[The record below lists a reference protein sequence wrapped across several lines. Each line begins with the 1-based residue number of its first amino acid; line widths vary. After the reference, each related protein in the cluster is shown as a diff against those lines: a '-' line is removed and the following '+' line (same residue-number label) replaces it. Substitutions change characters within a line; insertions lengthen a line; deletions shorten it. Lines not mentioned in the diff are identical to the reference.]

1 MKFGL
6 FGGAIRRGESAD
18 SSSYN
23 EFMDYVIEAD
33 KLGFE
38 SVFIVEHHFS
48 GIGQVGASLAML
60 TYLAAKT
67 ERIRLG
73 TGVTVLPWHN
83 PVLLAEQATTL
94 DLLSNGR
101 FDMGVGKGYRELE
114 FKGFCI
120 PKEEAQARYD
130 DCIAILRKAWTSTER
145 WSHHSKF
152 WDFEDI
158 IVEPGPTQLPHPPL
172 WTGAGTME
180 SIARVAGTG
189 FNLLLDQFGSFELTG
204 KRIQAFKDAC
214 ATIGRPYRPHE
225 VGLTRPIL
233 VTTSPTATKEAK
245 ERRAKQGSAIEKFGK
260 LPGLTEDHGDPAI
273 IGEPHE
279 VIAKL
284 KELQSFGVEYVMM
297 TAAGGLDA
305 IRLFAREVMPQ
316 FQSASAQKA
325 AE

>member
-33 KLGFE
+33 RLGFE

-83 PVLLAEQATTL
+83 PVLLAEQVTTL

-101 FDMGVGKGYRELE
+101 FDFGVGKGYRDIE
-114 FKGFCI
+114 FKGFNI
-120 PKEEAQARYD
+120 PKEEAQERYD
-130 DCIAILRKAWTSTER
+130 ECVAIMRKAWTTQGR
-145 WSHHSKF
+145 WSHRGKY
-152 WDFEDI
+152 WTFEDI
-158 IVEPGPTQLPHPPL
+158 VVEPGPTQLPHPPM
-172 WTGAGTME
+172 WTGAGTMA
-180 SIARVAGTG
+180 SIARVADTG
-189 FNLLLDQFGSFELTG
+189 FNLLLDQYGSFELTG
-204 KRIQAFKDAC
+204 KRVAAFKEAC
-214 ATIGRPYRPHE
+214 TAVGRTYKSHE
-225 VGLTRPIL
+225 VGLTRPVV
-233 VTTSPTATKEAK
+233 VTTSAAKTKEAI
-245 ERRAKQGSAIEKFGK
+245 EARAKRSGAMEQFGR
-260 LPGLTEDHGDPAI
+260 LPGLSDDVGDPAI
-273 IGEPHE
+273 IGEPDE

-284 KELQSFGVEYVMM
+284 KELQSLGVEYVMM

-305 IRLFAREVMPQ
+305 IRLFAREVMPE
-316 FQSASAQKA
+316 FQGDRARKA

>member
-18 SSSYN
+18 SASYT

-33 KLGFE
+33 RLGFE

-73 TGVTVLPWHN
+73 TGVTVVPWHN
-83 PVLLAEQATTL
+83 PVLLCEQVNTL

-101 FDMGVGKGYRELE
+101 FDFGVGKGYRDLE

-120 PKEEAQARYD
+120 PKEEAQERFEE
-130 DCIAILRKAWTSTER
+130 CIAIMRKAWTATGR
-145 WSHHSKF
+145 WSHHGKY
-152 WDFEDI
+152 WHFEDI
-158 IVEPGPTQLPHPPL
+158 VVEPGPTQLPHPPL

-204 KRIQAFKDAC
+204 KRVAAFKDAC
-214 ATIGRPYRPHE
+214 AAVERPYKPHE
-225 VGLTRPIL
+225 VGLTRPVI
-233 VTTSPTATKEAK
+233 VTTSPAHTIETK

-260 LPGLTEDHGDPAI
+260 LPGLTEDVGDPAI

-284 KELQSFGVEYVMM
+284 KELQAMGVEYVMM

-305 IRLFAREVMPQ
+305 IRLFAREVMPE
-316 FQSASAQKA
+316 FQTGSARKA

>member
-33 KLGFE
+33 RLGFE

-83 PVLLAEQATTL
+83 PVLLAEQVTTL

-101 FDMGVGKGYRELE
+101 FDFGVGKGYRDLE
-114 FKGFCI
+114 YKGFNI
-120 PKEEAQARYD
+120 PKEEAQERYD
-130 DCIAILRKAWTSTER
+130 ECLAIMRKAWTSTER
-145 WSHHSKF
+145 WSHHGKF
-152 WDFEDI
+152 WDFDDI
-158 IVEPGPTQLPHPPL
+158 VVEPGPTQLPHPPL

-180 SIARVAGTG
+180 SITRVANTG
-189 FNLLLDQFGSFELTG
+189 FNLLLDQFGSFELTQ
-204 KRIQAFKDAC
+204 KRLEAFKAAC
-214 ATIGRPYRPHE
+214 VATGRPYKPHE
-225 VGLTRPIL
+225 VGLTRPVL
-233 VTTSPTATKEAK
+233 VTTSPAQTIEAK
-245 ERRAKQGSAIEKFGK
+245 ERRAKQGSAIERFGK
-260 LPGLTEDHGDPAI
+260 LPGLSEDIGDPAI

-279 VIAKL
+279 VIARL
-284 KELQSFGVEYVMM
+284 KELQSLGIEYVMM

-305 IRLFAREVMPQ
+305 IRLFAREVMPA
-316 FQSASAQKA
+316 FRDGTARKA

>member
-6 FGGAIRRGESAD
+6 FGGAIRRGETAD
-18 SSSYN
+18 SASYN

-33 KLGFE
+33 RLGFE
-38 SVFIVEHHFS
+38 SVMIVEHHFS

-73 TGVTVLPWHN
+73 TAVTVLPWHN
-83 PVLLAEQATTL
+83 PVLLAEQAATL

-101 FDMGVGKGYRELE
+101 FDFGVGKGYRDIE

-120 PKEEAQARYD
+120 PKEEAQERYD
-130 DCIAILRKAWTSTER
+130 ECLAIMRKAWTSTER
-145 WSHHSKF
+145 WSHHGKY

-158 IVEPGPTQLPHPPL
+158 VVEPAPTQFPHPPL
-172 WTGAGTME
+172 WTGAGTMG

-189 FNLLLDQFGSFELTG
+189 FNLLLDQYGSFELTG
-204 KRIQAFKDAC
+204 KRVAAFKDAC
-214 ATIGRPYRPHE
+214 AAVGRPYKPRE
-225 VGLTRPIL
+225 VGLTRPVV
-233 VTTSPTATKEAK
+233 VTTSPQQTKD
-245 ERRAKQGSAIEKFGK
+245 AIEARIKRSGAMEQFGK
-260 LPGLTEDHGDPAI
+260 LPGLTEDHGDGAI

-284 KELQSFGVEYVMM
+284 KQLQSMGVEYVMM
-297 TAAGGLDA
+297 TAAGGLEA
-305 IRLFAREVMPQ
+305 IRLFAHEVMPE
-316 FQSASAQKA
+316 FQQGSTRKA